1 MRRWV
6 AAERVADWA
15 AVVVAVGVPV
25 VVVVAVVVMVSSS
38 VGVCPCVER
47 QRAVSTPTEKKLERD
62 LSAGW

>member
-1 MRRWV
+1 MRRWL

-15 AVVVAVGVPV
+15 
-25 VVVVAVVVMVSSS
+25 VVVVAVVVAVVLMVSSS